1 MNKPKYF
8 MFEKIGEE
16 YNCLIHLFRKLLS
29 YCSNTGKL
37 PNKTKII
44 YL

>member
-16 YNCLIHLFRKLLS
+16 YNCLIHLFRNFFSVL
-29 YCSNTGKL
+29 NNGKI
-37 PNKTKII
+37 PNKTRII